1 MTGYRRQDHGEKQN
15 APRGDGANDGGADTG
30 GANDV
35 ARFLARAG
43 GTTPAPVPPADDG
56 AVSAFLEAVRTSS
69 GAGRGR
75 LMFALDA
82 TASRQPTWDLAMET
96 QAAMFATATRIG
108 GLSVQ
113 LVFYRGIGQCL
124 AGPWVTRADAMLQR
138 MSGVTCR
145 AGRTQ
150 IGRVLR
156 HALTTHADA
165 PVAAVVFIGDCVEE
179 EPDAL
184 YALAGEMGLRKLPVF
199 VFHEGREPFAARVL
213 AHVARLS
220 GGAFC
225 PFDAG
230 SADQLRRLLEAVA
243 IYAAAG
249 RPALEDHARRA
260 GGAVLRLTDQ
270 LARERGDGPQSG
282 RGSTSG
288 PGLGG

>member
-1 MTGYRRQDHGEKQN
+1 MT
-15 APRGDGANDGGADTG
+15 
-30 GANDV
+30 
-35 ARFLARAG
+35 
-43 GTTPAPVPPADDG
+43 
-56 AVSAFLEAVRTSS
+56 SFLEAVRATV

-75 LMFALDA
+75 LIFALDA

-96 QAAMFATATRIG
+96 QAAMFATATRVG

-124 AGPWVTRADAMLQR
+124 AGPWVTGAEEMVRR

-156 HALTTHADA
+156 HALNTHAET
-165 PVAAVVFIGDCVEE
+165 PVAAVVFIGDSVEE

-225 PFDAG
+225 PFDAA
-230 SADQLRRLLEAVA
+230 SADHLRRLLEAVA

-270 LARERGDGPQSG
+270 LARGPHGGTGNDQRG
-282 RGSTSG
+282 
-288 PGLGG
+288 